1 MYNNGMNIFEYE
13 LLRAELKE
21 HNYNILNI
29 VETNQITD
37 NIEYKVCQVE
47 IVELVEDY
55 TLLLAIEKHIKSKL
69 GWYNQ
74 NIILELL

>member
-13 LLRAELKE
+13 LLRLELKA
-21 HNYNILNI
+21 HNYTILDI
-29 VETNQITD
+29 VETDQTTD
-37 NIEYKVCQVE
+37 GISYKVCR
-47 IVELVEDY
+47 VELVEYIEDY
-55 TLLLAIEKHIKSKL
+55 TLLLAIEKHIKASI